1 MVSSTD
7 IVLVR
12 NLLKVYK
19 GGTRAVD
26 GIDFAVQPGEFFG
39 LLGPNGAGKTTTI
52 KILST
57 LLKKTSGEVRVAGYD
72 IDRDPLSVRK
82 SIGFAMQSVGLDD
95 LSTGRD
101 FLMLQGLLYGLS
113 AAEARSRVEEL
124 LDLVGLASVAKRKV
138 GTYSG
143 GMRRRIDLVA
153 ALIHRPPLLLLDEP
167 TTGLDPQSRLAI
179 WDYLAHLNEQ
189 GVTILLTTQMMEEAD
204 RLCRRI
210 AIIDRGLIV
219 AEGSPD
225 ALKADIGGD
234 VIHVTVASKD
244 EALTDGMLEKARSLV
259 GSRSYVR
266 EATISG
272 DGLTLKTAD
281 SSAAVPDLIRVLDEN
296 QISATSI
303 SVDSPTLDDV
313 FLLHTGRSI
322 RAEETSGGES
332 DLAVRSML
340 GLGRRE

>member
-1 MVSSTD
+1 MSSTD

-12 NLLKVYK
+12 DLLKVYK

-39 LLGPNGAGKTTTI
+39 LLGPNGAGKTTTM

-72 IDRDPLSVRK
+72 VDRDPLLVRK
-82 SIGFAMQSVGLDD
+82 SMGFAMQAVGLDD

-124 LDLVGLASVAKRKV
+124 LELVGLASVAKRKV

-234 VIHVTVASKD
+234 VIHVTVASTD
-244 EALTDGMLEKARSLV
+244 VAMTDGMLEKARSLV

-266 EATISG
+266 EATVS
-272 DGLTLKTAD
+272 DNGLTLKTTD

-296 QISATSI
+296 QVTVTSI

-313 FLLHTGRSI
+313 FLLHTGHSI

-332 DLAVRSML
+332 DVAVRSML
-340 GLGRRE
+340 GLARRE